1 MDSKSEFK
9 SGSWDCFMRGEDITL
24 PFNGAEGSN
33 KEKIGRE
40 QKGEVL

>member
-1 MDSKSEFK
+1 
-9 SGSWDCFMRGEDITL
+9 MRGEDITL

-33 KEKIGRE
+33 KEKTGRE